1 MKNFSKYLSY
11 RIKASLPRVF
21 IMSLMGTVPTVV
33 YYIGESAAWRRFGS
47 YSANLSFLTYLIYAL
62 AYIIPVLENAPP
74 KSTRQ
79 LDMIFSLPV
88 SRRAIGIAHYVSG
101 ALQLIISSVVMIV
114 STVIVHLIFFRGLN
128 VIYLVLYYFFI
139 LMVALIIY
147 SVISFL
153 FVKGNSLTDGIL
165 TAIFFPC
172 AVDSIFTVIAN
183 LINKSTVLRLAM
195 LNTMPWFNPAAFA
208 DIGSVGIRIAPY
220 CPNFFYSYDHSN
232 ALSQIFNPWNIA
244 TVVFCSVAA
253 ILAAIGF
260 INHFKK
266 YRAEQ
271 AGDISDSIFSYR
283 FFIPVITVCH
293 MFDGSSL
300 FDGIFIGARI
310 TGDLFILLLM
320 LIGYFT
326 YRRSFRIKAEDIALV
341 LISLGLVF
349 IA

>member
-1 MKNFSKYLSY
+1 
-11 RIKASLPRVF
+11 
-21 IMSLMGTVPTVV
+21 
-33 YYIGESAAWRRFGS
+33 
-47 YSANLSFLTYLIYAL
+47 
-62 AYIIPVLENAPP
+62 
-74 KSTRQ
+74 
-79 LDMIFSLPV
+79 
-88 SRRAIGIAHYVSG
+88 
-101 ALQLIISSVVMIV
+101 
-114 STVIVHLIFFRGLN
+114 
-128 VIYLVLYYFFI
+128 
-139 LMVALIIY
+139 
-147 SVISFL
+147 
-153 FVKGNSLTDGIL
+153 
-165 TAIFFPC
+165 
-172 AVDSIFTVIAN
+172 
-183 LINKSTVLRLAM
+183 
-195 LNTMPWFNPAAFA
+195 MPWFNPAAFT

-232 ALSQIFNPWNIA
+232 ALSQIFSPQHIA

-300 FDGIFIGARI
+300 FDGIFTGARI